1 MSNFLFIDFG
11 ASKVKTIQ
19 YNIQENAFCN
29 QKQIDSPFLENEII
43 HKKELLIF
51 LTSVVKQY
59 EDIDGIVACSILGG
73 GYDKDVYY
81 SWKVDKKLEE
91 KTCLISELFKESRN
105 YHIHRDHGGEEGVLT
120 LLGKLEGIS
129 FYSSLGDIDCV
140 KRSFPLD
147 GKSCIV
153 NLGTGSQVIKPEGI
167 VKYIPSGRALNT
179 YRAFFMELSIDVFDM
194 FEQIKLEDLLESQ
207 LDFNLNIFNQALDY
221 KDPGGAI
228 IGVHENN
235 FTVKNFVNSMFASYL
250 NQYIPYI
257 IDSDRIYL
265 TGGISRRYPIIKKYF
280 EIKTG
285 KDVFLRSEYIEDTF
299 LGIRNKLLED
309 YEYINNRR

>member
-1 MSNFLFIDFG
+1 LNNFLFIDFG

-19 YNIQENAFCN
+19 YNIQENTFCN
-29 QKQIDSPFLENEII
+29 QKQIDSPFLENETI
-43 HKKELLIF
+43 HKKKLLIF
-51 LTSVVKQY
+51 LTSIIEQY

-73 GYDKDVYY
+73 GYHEDVYY

-91 KTCLISELFKESRN
+91 RTCLISELFRRSKN
-105 YHIHRDHGGEEGVLT
+105 YHIHKDHGGEQDVLG
-120 LLGKLEGIS
+120 LLGKLDGIN
-129 FYSSLGDIDCV
+129 FYSSLGDTDCV

-147 GKSCIV
+147 NKSCIV
-153 NLGTGSQVIKPEGI
+153 NLGTGSQVIKPESI

-179 YRAFFMELSIDVFDM
+179 YRSFFMELGIDVFGM
-194 FEQIKLEDLLESQ
+194 FEQIKLEDLLKSQ
-207 LDFNLNIFNQALDY
+207 LHFNLNIFNQALDY

-228 IGVHENN
+228 SGVHESN
-235 FTVKNFVNSMFASYL
+235 FTVKNFINSMFASYL

-257 IDSDRIYL
+257 IGSDRIYL